1 MSSSFKTSY
10 RLLSVRKSVCR
21 GPFRR
26 RASGM
31 EGEVRV
37 PAEEGAEGGQDVRK
51 VVRRRRLGET
61 LGRQEQRDGEKR
73 FRQPWARVCLKASSK
88 H

>member
-1 MSSSFKTSY
+1 
-10 RLLSVRKSVCR
+10 
-21 GPFRR
+21 
-26 RASGM
+26 M

-61 LGRQEQRDGEKR
+61 LGRQEQRVGEKR
-73 FRQPWARVCLKASSK
+73 FRQP
-88 H
+88 